1 MRRFAVT
8 RSRTDARAYTERFGD
23 DRQITPLRDDDLLT
37 NIAAALT
44 IAD

>member
-1 MRRFAVT
+1 MG
-8 RSRTDARAYTERFGD
+8 RTHEHTPKGFGD
-23 DRQITPLRDDDLLT
+23 DRQITPLRDNDLLT